1 MKNKNK
7 RDRIFLARLKNFIK
21 IIIFLIVFILGLKLI
36 DDRPPTRTLDQE
48 IKRIQIKQNMI

>member
-1 MKNKNK
+1 MNK
-7 RDRIFLARLKNFIK
+7 RILKKLLKKILKVSQFVLLA
-21 IIIFLIVFILGLKLI
+21 IVLLVGLKLI